1 MVPTEEFGNADVE
14 DIVRRV
20 QQRLGKEVKVMVEPV
35 QEIPRTRA
43 GKFRMVISRVSDGQS

>member
-1 MVPTEEFGNADVE
+1 MPTEEFGNADVE